1 MRAAAALLALG
12 ASVLAGC
19 AKSDALAKDAPS
31 TAAVEQ
37 RDLVLSVQASG
48 TVEAL
53 RVVEVKSKASGE
65 VQKLN
70 AETGDVVQAGTVLA
84 QIDPRDVSNAYAQ
97 AQADLD
103 VARVTVRTSQAEKS
117 RAEQL
122 RQAQIITQDEYEAAV
137 EKAAGAQA
145 TLVRAETN
153 HQLASQRMGDVT
165 IRAPIVGTVIERP
178 VEVGQII
185 ASATSNVSGGTTI
198 LKMADLS
205 QVQVRALVDETDLG
219 QVKPGQRARVTVD
232 AYPNRPFIGTVTKIE
247 PEAVVD
253 QNVTMFPVLVRLDNA
268 QGLLKPGM
276 NTEVQIDVARRANA
290 VAIPDGAVVSF
301 KDLAKVAQTLGVPDD
316 ELAALRAARSGGTPR
331 SGGGSHGA
339 ASDGVSGAGASAS
352 AGSNAGAASSTSASG
367 AGRQAWS
374 GAGDSHPGIVFV
386 PGAGGP
392 EPRRVMLGISDWEYT
407 EVLSGLKPGERVVL
421 ASAARLQGQQQA
433 QQNEMKQRAGGMM
446 GMGGGA
452 PRGAGGGR

>member
-1 MRAAAALLALG
+1 MRAAAAVLALS
-12 ASVLAGC
+12 AAVLAGC
-19 AKSDALAKDAPS
+19 TKDEALAKDAGPS

-65 VQKLN
+65 VQRLA

-103 VARVTVRTSQAEKS
+103 VARVTVRTSQAEKG

-122 RQAQIITQDEYEAAV
+122 RQAQIITQDEYEASV
-137 EKAAGAQA
+137 EKAASAQA
-145 TLVRAETN
+145 TLVRAQTN

-165 IRAPIVGTVIERP
+165 IRAPITGTVIERP

-232 AYPNRPFIGTVTKIE
+232 AYPSRPFVGTVTKIE

-301 KDLAKVAQTLGVPDD
+301 KDLVKVAQALGVADD
-316 ELAALRAARSGGTPR
+316 RLAALRAARP
-331 SGGGSHGA
+331 
-339 ASDGVSGAGASAS
+339 AGASRSGTRAS
-352 AGSNAGAASSTSASG
+352 AGGSNAASNGAPSSGAA
-367 AGRQAWS
+367 RQT
-374 GAGDSHPGIVFV
+374 GTGDSHAGIVFV
-386 PGAGGP
+386 AGAQGP
-392 EPRRVMLGISDWEYT
+392 EPRRVMLGISDWEFT

-421 ASAARLQGQQQA
+421 ASAAKLQQQQQA
-433 QQNEMKQRAGGMM
+433 QQDQMKQRAGGMM
-446 GMGGGA
+446 GMPGGGSA
-452 PRGAGGGR
+452 PRGGGGGR